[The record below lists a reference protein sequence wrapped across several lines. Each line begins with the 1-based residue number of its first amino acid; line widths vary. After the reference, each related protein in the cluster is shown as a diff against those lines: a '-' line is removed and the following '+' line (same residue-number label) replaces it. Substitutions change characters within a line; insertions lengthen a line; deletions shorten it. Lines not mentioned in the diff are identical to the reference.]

1 MSEYP
6 AMIRLTGKKVTVIGG
21 GKVAE
26 RKIDSLL
33 QAGGSVVVVSPD
45 VTEPIKQWAKDM
57 QLTWISKDFEPR
69 DVNDAFLVIAATN
82 QRDVNEKVFQAVNE
96 YQLINI
102 VDHPE
107 KSNFIVPSTFRQGH
121 LTIAIST
128 SGASP
133 GLAKKIKRDLANQYD
148 ASYGNYLDFLKS
160 CREVVKQQVKNP
172 EDRKRIFEQ
181 LLTDDFLKLTQLG
194 EFEEREKLFMKLL
207 QVKE

>member
-6 AMIRLTGKKVTVIGG
+6 AMIRLKGKKVTVIGG

-33 QAGGSVVVVSPD
+33 QAGGSVVVISPD
-45 VTEPIKQWAKDM
+45 VTDQIKQWSQDM
-57 QLTWISKDFEPR
+57 KLTWISKGFDPK
-69 DVNDAFLVIAATN
+69 DVTDAFIVIAATN
-82 QRDVNEKVFQAVNE
+82 NREINKKVCQSVNEH
-96 YQLINI
+96 QLINI

-107 KSNFIVPSTFRQGH
+107 KSNFIVPSTFRQGQ

-160 CREVVKQQVKNP
+160 CREIVKQQVKSS

-181 LLTDDFLKLTQLG
+181 LLTDEFLKLTQRG
-194 EFEEREKLFMKLL
+194 EFAERKNRFLSLM
-207 QVKE
+207 QVKD